1 MFTRVC
7 NLGDLKGGTFLQF
20 RTSPARVMPD
30 SYRRLTVTP
39 SAVQASPKVQRGPC
53 PCLGPWDMSPAPHP
67 AGDLSTTSSQTAST
81 PCTGSPP
88 QLPLKGI
95 PGKGALVHYPLGP
108 RHQPRHTMA
117 RTKCHVWKRIVSNPG
132 PAVKVSVKQE
142 CCHSRARTVLRNP
155 S

>member
-1 MFTRVC
+1 MFLSISDSDRKV
-7 NLGDLKGGTFLQF
+7 
-20 RTSPARVMPD
+20 PACW
-30 SYRRLTVTP
+30 YRRVRPRLFWRIQKTHCHTICGT
-39 SAVQASPKVQRGPC
+39 SLAQGSEGPC
-53 PCLGPWDMSPAPHP
+53 PHLGPWDMSPAPHP

-88 QLPLKGI
+88 QVPLKGI

-132 PAVKVSVKQE
+132 SAVKVSVKQE
-142 CCHSRARTVLRNP
+142 CCRSRAGTVLRNP